1 MSRAEL
7 ILKLYR
13 QIDMLSFEQ
22 LLRLQVEIDLIVQSQ
37 SATKKT

>member
-13 QIDMLSFEQ
+13 QIDVLNYVQ
-22 LLRLQVEIDLIVQSQ
+22 LLKLKAEIDLIIQSQ
-37 SATKKT
+37 SATKK